1 MNEQKLTYH
10 VSLLVDHH
18 PQVFED
24 VVDVHN
30 IRLDRERQI
39 TSGSYSGFTELFL
52 SLCPCCSEGFGSPS
66 YLQLPDG
73 QLPLLDELQVFL
85 SDGLSLS
92 LHLGIPRET
101 EEIIEYACV

>member
-1 MNEQKLTYH
+1 M
-10 VSLLVDHH
+10 SMLL
-18 PQVFED
+18 
-24 VVDVHN
+24 
-30 IRLDRERQI
+30 
-39 TSGSYSGFTELFL
+39 
-52 SLCPCCSEGFGSPS
+52 SEGFGSPS